1 MNMLAIDTSS
11 QILGVALMKNNQ
23 IAAELTTYLK
33 KDHSSRLMP
42 AINQL
47 MQQIDMKPED
57 LHKIAV
63 AYGPGS
69 YTGTRIG
76 VTTAKTLAW
85 ALDIPVV
92 PISSLKI
99 LGYNAVPYDGYIS
112 PFLDARRGAVFT
124 GLYRFSKGKLNV
136 IQPDRYLL
144 MEEWLREL
152 NELNQPVF
160 FLSPDFEKHET
171 LIYESGIETI
181 HAPNSSHLLRPSNL
195 LMLSE
200 TEPTVP
206 AHEVVPN
213 YLRVTEA
220 EANWKKRQK
229 AGKNHG

>member
-1 MNMLAIDTSS
+1 
-11 QILGVALMKNNQ
+11 
-23 IAAELTTYLK
+23 
-33 KDHSSRLMP
+33 
-42 AINQL
+42 
-47 MQQIDMKPED
+47 
-57 LHKIAV
+57 
-63 AYGPGS
+63 
-69 YTGTRIG
+69 
-76 VTTAKTLAW
+76 
-85 ALDIPVV
+85 
-92 PISSLKI
+92 
-99 LGYNAVPYDGYIS
+99 GYIS

-213 YLRVTEA
+213 YLRVIEA
-220 EANWKKRQK
+220 EVNQPIVCFSPDIEKHESLIYESCIETIHAPKSSHILRPSNLLMRSATEPTVPANEVVP
-229 AGKNHG
+229 N

>member
-42 AINQL
+42 AINQV

-57 LHKIAV
+57 IHKIAV
-63 AYGPGS
+63 AYAPGS

-99 LGYNAVPYDGYIS
+99 LGYNAVPYAGYIS

-124 GLYRFSKGKLNV
+124 GLYRFSKGKLDV

-144 MEEWLREL
+144 MVEWLRGL
-152 NELNQPVF
+152 NELNRPVF
-160 FLSPDFEKHET
+160 FLRTHFEKHET
-171 LIYESGIETI
+171 RIYESGIATI
-181 HAPNSSHLLRPSNL
+181 HAPNTNHLLRPSNL
-195 LMLSE
+195 LTHSE
-200 TEPTVP
+200 TAPTIH
-206 AHEVVPN
+206 AHEVVPT
-213 YLRVTEA
+213 YYRVA
-220 EANWKKRQK
+220 A
-229 AGKNHG
+229 A